1 MMHHRSRAATRVAA
15 AIAFALASGAAAAQ
29 ESTAVGLGTSNL
41 EQGLD
46 WTLRAGVGYSDN
58 LGRDASGAIDS
69 AFYAVGGTLTFARQQ
84 GRVDS
89 NVSMD
94 LDWVD
99 YDATGFDSQVWGNLN
114 GNLRYALVPERLVWL
129 FQNDFGQGTRD
140 PFQSLSPDNA
150 ENMNYFSTGPELTLR
165 FGDALGA
172 LVDAGYSNVWFQ
184 DSPNSSDRYEG
195 GLSLFRDFSAAS
207 RAYVRGTYQ
216 DVQFDSGA
224 TAPDFDQTDVLAGY
238 TNSGSRTRLLVEAGY
253 NTLSTE
259 NDTQS
264 GPLLR
269 VELSRDLT
277 PTIDGSLRAGQEF
290 NDAAGDLRSQA
301 DFGND
306 SNGQETSGQAYE
318 DRYVGGALQFAKSRT
333 TAQLRADYHE
343 QEYVETTTGLD
354 RDRLQISAG
363 VTRRFSQ
370 AWSGQLNVTF
380 ESVDYT
386 DSTSV
391 DYDESSYGAD
401 VTWRATSAISLTLA
415 YDHFQRPS
423 SSFGNFDENRVVLRG
438 EWSPRRR

>member
-1 MMHHRSRAATRVAA
+1 MHHRSRAATRVAA

-290 NDAAGDLRSQA
+290 KTPRAICAARPISATTPTARKRAARPMKTATSAARS
-301 DFGND
+301 
-306 SNGQETSGQAYE
+306 S
-318 DRYVGGALQFAKSRT
+318 SR
-333 TAQLRADYHE
+333 RAGPPRIARRLPRAGLP
-343 QEYVETTTGLD
+343 QTGTGLD

-363 VTRRFSQ
+363 ITRRFSQ
-370 AWSGQLNVTF
+370 AWSGRLNVTF